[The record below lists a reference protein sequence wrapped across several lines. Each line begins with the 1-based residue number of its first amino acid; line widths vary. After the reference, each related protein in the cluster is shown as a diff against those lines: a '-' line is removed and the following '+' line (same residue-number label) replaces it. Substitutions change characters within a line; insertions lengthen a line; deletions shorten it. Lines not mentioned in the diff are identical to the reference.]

1 MAFLYLDTSSF
12 VKLYLAEK
20 GSRWI
25 RNFVKGNQIIISEL
39 TLAETTS
46 VFTKLFRDGTLT
58 RRKATRT
65 LAIINRQSAN
75 FIIVPVRIREQLGK
89 LSSLGFSLPAH
100 LRLRTLDSIQ
110 LLGAESAKNNIIS
123 QDPAATF
130 IFVSSDVQ
138 LLRVAQARG
147 FTTENPENY
156 P

>member
-12 VKLYLAEK
+12 VKLYSVEK

-25 RNFVKGNQIIISEL
+25 RNLVKGNQVIISEL
-39 TLAETTS
+39 TLAETS
-46 VFTKLFRDGTLT
+46 NVITKLFRDGIVT

-65 LAIINRQSAN
+65 LAIINRQSTN
-75 FIIVPVRIREQLGK
+75 FIIVPVRIKEQLGK
-89 LSSLGFSLPAH
+89 LTSLGLSLPGK

-110 LLGAESAKNNIIS
+110 LLGAESARNNIIS
-123 QDPAATF
+123 QDPAASF
-130 IFVSSDVQ
+130 IFVSSDIQ
-138 LLRVAQARG
+138 LLRVAQFRG